1 MPINWVVLC
10 LKFVEVIALQMFST
24 NSRHLVSS
32 REEYFWKASGIYR
45 HFIELQQVFS
55 KKKISVKYCTLVS
68 SISVGFWQMSINTCE
83 WFCCYIECIRMYKT
97 KLDLRYVSWT
107 FVNLLLIDLTK
118 KLRYFASPR
127 ASNFY
132 MGAKVESS
140 LLEGVGEVATKNH
153 SW

>member
-32 REEYFWKASGIYR
+32 REELFLKGFWYLQTLYR
-45 HFIELQQVFS
+45 ITAGVF
-55 KKKISVKYCTLVS
+55 KNFSVKYCTLVS

-97 KLDLRYVSWT
+97 KFDLRHVSWT

-118 KLRYFASPR
+118 KLRYFASLR